1 MSTDYNPFQSP
12 EAVSQPGSG
21 AAWPI
26 IPFQSGHQRAMIAIW
41 LLAILAIMYLA
52 GVAVAWTEYASLVRE
67 PDGTYA
73 ITGSGVEADQGQRLL
88 SVAEMMIAVGTIIA
102 FSMWTHRASRN
113 LPALGGR
120 GLRYTPAWAVGW
132 FFIPFAHLVMPYFV
146 AAEIWRESDPVQK
159 HLDDQG
165 GKTASPLVLSWWLTY
180 IAEAYLPSVV
190 WVTEVVII
198 AVNIVSQHGNEVQ
211 LKREINQH
219 LPLLFQLM
227 LMGMVLG
234 TIAAVLAISYVYR
247 VDANQQAKFD
257 LSAGGGFAA

>member
-1 MSTDYNPFQSP
+1 
-12 EAVSQPGSG
+12 
-21 AAWPI
+21 
-26 IPFQSGHQRAMIAIW
+26 
-41 LLAILAIMYLA
+41 
-52 GVAVAWTEYASLVRE
+52 
-67 PDGTYA
+67 
-73 ITGSGVEADQGQRLL
+73 
-88 SVAEMMIAVGTIIA
+88 
-102 FSMWTHRASRN
+102 
-113 LPALGGR
+113 
-120 GLRYTPAWAVGW
+120 
-132 FFIPFAHLVMPYFV
+132 V

>member
-1 MSTDYNPFQSP
+1 MNTEHNPFQSP
-12 EAVSQPGSG
+12 EAISQFGAG

-26 IPFQSGHQRAMIAIW
+26 VPFQSGRQRAMITIW

-146 AAEIWRESDPVQK
+146 AAEIWRESDPEQK
-159 HLDDQG
+159 HLDDHG
-165 GKTASPLVLSWWLTY
+165 GKTASPLVLFWWLTY
-180 IAEAYLPSVV
+180 IAEAYLPAVV

-198 AVNIVSQHGNEVQ
+198 AVNVVSQQGNEAQ
-211 LKREINQH
+211 LSRELNQH

-227 LMGMVLG
+227 LVGMALG
-234 TIAAVLAISYVYR
+234 ITAAVLAILYVYR
-247 VDANQQAKFD
+247 VDANQEAKFD
-257 LSAGGGFAA
+257 LIDGGGSAA